1 MRSAFSAH
9 FARAFG
15 QSPHGFLTE
24 RRLRQAARFLETTE
38 LPIKTIAGKIGYR
51 SRSNFSRA
59 FKAMYGIDP
68 LAYRQG
74 EGRGEEKET
83 AGEGA

>member
-1 MRSAFSAH
+1 MPAISRP
-9 FARAFG
+9 RG
-15 QSPHGFLTE
+15 
-24 RRLRQAARFLETTE
+24 

-59 FKAMYGIDP
+59 FKALYGVDP

-74 EGRGEEKET
+74 EGREVEREA